1 MCDPVS
7 IGIGVLI
14 GAGTG
19 AAGAAITGG
28 DVLQGALFGGVLGGI
43 GGGAFGFAS
52 GGIAS
57 TVGAGIGS
65 LAPGLAAALPA
76 TLGAGIATSAVV
88 GAAAIGLGTSIVG
101 GLLTN
106 NQFEAAP
113 DTIQNTVET
122 FGPAAIQQAV
132 NSGNPNVVTG
142 SGGRKAGE
150 VLARDIKRIK
160 DKNTGRTPVQEINP
174 SSFGASTGLQ
184 LSAA

>member
-28 DVLQGALFGGVLGGI
+28 DVLQGALFGGLTGGI
-43 GGGAFGFAS
+43 GGGLGGLAS

-57 TVGAGIGS
+57 TVGSSVGN
-65 LAPGLAAALPA
+65 LAPGIAGALPG
-76 TLGAGIATSAVV
+76 TIGGIATSSIV
-88 GAAAIGLGTSIVG
+88 GASVLGLGTSIVG
-101 GLLTN
+101 NLLMSN
-106 NQFEAAP
+106 ASEAAP
-113 DTIQNTVET
+113 DIQQSPLET

-142 SGGRKAGE
+142 SGGRKAGQ

-160 DKNTGRTPVQEINP
+160 DKNAGRTPVQEINP